1 MKTELHDYDI
11 FPKVVLEGKET
22 TVTIQSLG
30 RHKNFKQGE
39 TYRIYPLPMNQV
51 YSDFKSESPYVDVL
65 AETTKLSFSFLFA
78 EEQPYNI
85 VIFDNHGST
94 VVDLRMYCLKEDL
107 YRLTPLKGDLHVH
120 SFRSDGKESPEIVA
134 ANYRKAGFDFMTIT
148 DHELM
153 YPSLEAIDCYKD
165 ADIDLLIVPGEEV
178 HTPKNEVHI
187 VNFGGSIS
195 VNELFQQNME
205 QYLSEVKLIE
215 QNVEKIEGIDMYQ
228 YASSIW
234 AFNKIR
240 ENGGLAIFPHPNW
253 IYEYCYHIPTRL
265 TLALFEHGVFDAF
278 ELIGGQ
284 SLHENTMQINL
295 YNELRTKGI
304 SVPIVGS
311 SDSHGTVNSEWF
323 QIGKT
328 VVLAEENSKDAIIS
342 AIKDY
347 KSAALEQ
354 YASNGEVRPR
364 VYGPYRI
371 TSYVEFLLND
381 YFPLHDELCFE
392 EGRLMKDYVN
402 GVEGSKEAL
411 TLLYGRTQKM
421 INKYFGRNYVSQ

>member
-11 FPKVVLEGKET
+11 FPKVVLEGNET

-30 RHKNFKQGE
+30 RHKNFNQGE
-39 TYRIYPLPMNQV
+39 IYRIYPLPMNQV
-51 YSDFKSESPYVDVL
+51 YADFKSESPYVEVI
-65 AETTKLSFSFLFA
+65 AETTKLSFTFRFL

-85 VIFDNHGST
+85 VVFDKEGSA

-120 SFRSDGKESPEIVA
+120 SFRSDGKEAPEIVA
-134 ANYRKAGFDFMTIT
+134 ANYRKAGFDFMAIT
-148 DHELM
+148 DHEMM
-153 YPSLEAIDCYKD
+153 YPSREAIDCYKD
-165 ADIDLLIVPGEEV
+165 ADIDLLLVLGEEV

-187 VNFGGSIS
+187 VNFGADIS
-195 VNELFQQNME
+195 VNELFQQNMD
-205 QYLSEVKLIE
+205 QYLCEVSRTMQSL
-215 QNVEKIEGIDMYQ
+215 EKIEGINMHQ
-228 YASSIW
+228 FASSIW

-253 IYEYCYHIPTRL
+253 IYGYCYHIPARL
-265 TLALFEHGVFDAF
+265 TLALFEHGAFDAF

-284 SLHENTMQINL
+284 SLHENTMQINM
-295 YNELRTKGI
+295 YNELRAKGI

-328 VVLAEENSKDAIIS
+328 VVLAEENSKAAIIS

-354 YASNGEVRPR
+354 YTSNGETRPR
-364 VYGPYRI
+364 VYGPFRI

-411 TLLYGRTQKM
+411 KVLHGRTQKM
-421 INKYFGRNYVSQ
+421 INKYFGR